1 MVDIGELQK
10 KLKIIADVV
19 NSFKSEPVQLRVV
32 DALIGQLGAPIALT
46 SGQSDDISETPT
58 RSRRP
63 SAKSNIARPKVKAG
77 GSRSSPGAYTMIT
90 ELLGSGFFKQPKTIS
105 DIVDHCAANRG
116 HHYKANECS
125 PALLRQLRDKK
136 LKRQK
141 NENRQYEYTQ
151 T

>member
-1 MVDIGELQK
+1 
-10 KLKIIADVV
+10 
-19 NSFKSEPVQLRVV
+19 
-32 DALIGQLGAPIALT
+32 
-46 SGQSDDISETPT
+46 
-58 RSRRP
+58 
-63 SAKSNIARPKVKAG
+63 
-77 GSRSSPGAYTMIT
+77 MIT

-141 NENRQYEYTQ
+141 NENGQYEYTQ